1 MKKNKYQKKYNMRK
15 VKNSLDRY
23 RMFSLLSI
31 FYRLNKTQLTT
42 KQLHILGTLLFY
54 SKIKKVCINDL
65 NEQLFKQNHS
75 SLSRV
80 ASSLEKKG
88 LVDKEKIGQKVYL
101 TLSKKGFDYL
111 NRLYYSYNM
120 QNADDTSFYTTSF
133 EEMARVLDSYNNKKV
148 A

>member
-54 SKIKKVCINDL
+54 SKIKKG
-65 NEQLFKQNHS
+65 K
-75 SLSRV
+75 
-80 ASSLEKKG
+80 A
-88 LVDKEKIGQKVYL
+88 
-101 TLSKKGFDYL
+101 
-111 NRLYYSYNM
+111 
-120 QNADDTSFYTTSF
+120 
-133 EEMARVLDSYNNKKV
+133 
-148 A
+148 